1 MDPRGSNSGG
11 VGHLTEESD
20 QSLAA
25 ELRGS
30 SGMKP
35 GDYPVTELLA
45 RHWEPVFEYATLCT
59 GSTQAAGMLTTAA
72 FTRVFAEVQRQTGL
86 TAVWRPRLLAT
97 VRAIAREWDTDQRRT
112 ALHPGLRTGAKGRGS
127 ADARFTTPE
136 DRRLVFRAFSELPK
150 PAQCLLWHAE
160 VEAEDVA
167 VPARLLGL
175 GHDFHG
181 VLAQLEQA
189 RELLRDGCLQAHL
202 ELAPDDKCRQFSR
215 LLDVSVR
222 RGGTSLDPDLRRH
235 MARCDHC
242 RYTAVQLD
250 HSRGRLALF
259 LAEAVIGWGARDY
272 LGSRPAR
279 RAAQLGAIPATAP
292 TSAAAAVLVPVPDA
306 SGRDVG
312 PRHSVGGRPRVRSRV
327 PAGRQALGAV
337 LDRRPVL
344 AGLGIAGGGVLALT
358 MLFGALSG
366 HSTTIG
372 TTSGGTTVGVGAAS
386 PAPDPAQSQAA
397 AGSLADG
404 AMSGRLRNAETGLC
418 LGIHGGQPELHAE
431 AEAATCTAS
440 QAQQWSYETDGLLRS
455 LADPDLCLN
464 SHQDF
469 ALELGTCT
477 AASEASAADVRYDL
491 TIQGNLIP
499 QWNQQL
505 AVVPVSRER
514 AAAAVLKSRDGS
526 AAQRWALDTSGPSP
540 QYQSVGLTV
549 VGSLAPVGVTL
560 PPARPTPTASATP
573 TLSSSPSHSATV
585 SPSPSSAGP
594 SPTTESPCGG
604 YCPPGDGS
612 WGGGGG
618 GWGGGGSRGGH

>member
-1 MDPRGSNSGG
+1 
-11 VGHLTEESD
+11 
-20 QSLAA
+20 
-25 ELRGS
+25 
-30 SGMKP
+30 
-35 GDYPVTELLA
+35 
-45 RHWEPVFEYATLCT
+45 
-59 GSTQAAGMLTTAA
+59 
-72 FTRVFAEVQRQTGL
+72 
-86 TAVWRPRLLAT
+86 
-97 VRAIAREWDTDQRRT
+97 
-112 ALHPGLRTGAKGRGS
+112 
-127 ADARFTTPE
+127 
-136 DRRLVFRAFSELPK
+136 
-150 PAQCLLWHAE
+150 
-160 VEAEDVA
+160 
-167 VPARLLGL
+167 
-175 GHDFHG
+175 
-181 VLAQLEQA
+181 
-189 RELLRDGCLQAHL
+189 
-202 ELAPDDKCRQFSR
+202 
-215 LLDVSVR
+215 
-222 RGGTSLDPDLRRH
+222 
-235 MARCDHC
+235 
-242 RYTAVQLD
+242 
-250 HSRGRLALF
+250 
-259 LAEAVIGWGARDY
+259 
-272 LGSRPAR
+272 
-279 RAAQLGAIPATAP
+279 
-292 TSAAAAVLVPVPDA
+292 
-306 SGRDVG
+306 
-312 PRHSVGGRPRVRSRV
+312 
-327 PAGRQALGAV
+327 
-337 LDRRPVL
+337 
-344 AGLGIAGGGVLALT
+344 

-604 YCPPGDGS
+604 YCAPGDGS